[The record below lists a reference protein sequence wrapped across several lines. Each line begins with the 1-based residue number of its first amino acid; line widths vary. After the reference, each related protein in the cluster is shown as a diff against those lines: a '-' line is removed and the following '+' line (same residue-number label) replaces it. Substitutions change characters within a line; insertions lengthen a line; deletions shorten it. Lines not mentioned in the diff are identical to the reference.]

1 MGQTLAALR
10 SLGQNTPMGYSIFRI
25 AKRKTQRSAAAMSK
39 HALREVEVPNAVE
52 GAPRPEVLA
61 GSRTTPDLL
70 VQLRAGIAQ
79 AKALGGPQ
87 GFTTASVQVLD
98 MLVTTSRADAARM
111 SKTEMDAYFRLALE
125 FIAAKFGGMANIL
138 TAVIHRD
145 ETTPHMQVLVMPLDH
160 QTNRFC
166 SSKMIGGP
174 AGLSKLQD
182 QFWEDCGKPFNLAR
196 GEKGSKAKHIPI
208 RTFYAHAAGLLPDKE
223 IELEQVPPPPE
234 STWKSRLSGE
244 YQAAKAKR
252 EEIIKRNNEKAKTLI
267 NQSRQLRSLH
277 PEILS
282 RQADKYRETVRLEK
296 LSSENLKKIDG
307 EKKEVKQL
315 IAESKTHLKQIEA
328 AIEHTQTQAYIR
340 EYDQLSKR
348 AGAFYVARL
357 AQQLGIDLVPGK
369 GLIDQ
374 ARRAL
379 GITGAGAS
387 LVALQ
392 RLDEAADAAG
402 CVPIG
407 RQLGD
412 PEQVDDW
419 QPQG

>member
-10 SLGQNTPMGYSIFRI
+10 SPSQNTPMGYSIFRI

-39 HALREVEVPNAVE
+39 HALREVEVPNAVA
-52 GAPRPEVLA
+52 GAPRPEVIA
-61 GSRTTPDLL
+61 GARTTPELL
-70 VQLRAGIAQ
+70 MQLRAGIDT

-87 GFTTASVQVLD
+87 GFTAASVQVLD

-111 SKTEMDAYFRLALE
+111 SKAEMDAYFRLALE

-160 QTNRFC
+160 HTNRFC

-182 QFWEDCGKPFNLAR
+182 QFWETCGRPFNLAR
-196 GEKGSKAKHIPI
+196 GEKGSKAKHIPV

-296 LSSENLKKIDG
+296 LSLENLKKIDG

-315 IAESKTHLKQIEA
+315 IAESKTHLKEIEA

-340 EYDQLSKR
+340 DYDQLSKK
-348 AGAFYVARL
+348 AGAFFVARL
-357 AQQLGIDLVPGK
+357 AQQLGIDLVPGR

-374 ARRAL
+374 ARRGL
-379 GITGAGAS
+379 DIKGAGAS
-387 LVALQ
+387 LLALQ
-392 RLDEAADAAG
+392 RLDEAAEAAG

-412 PEQVDDW
+412 QNDQVGDW
-419 QPQG
+419 P